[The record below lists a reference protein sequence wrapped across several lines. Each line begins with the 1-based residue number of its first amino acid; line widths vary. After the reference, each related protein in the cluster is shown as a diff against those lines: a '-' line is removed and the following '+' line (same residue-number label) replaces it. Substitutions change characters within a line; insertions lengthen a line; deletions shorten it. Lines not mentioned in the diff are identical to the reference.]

1 MRGSFEMSRSFRKT
15 PICGMTI
22 ATSDKVFKKAE
33 HKRARRAVNA
43 RDLTLDDAPM
53 GKEFVNP

>member
-1 MRGSFEMSRSFRKT
+1 MSRSFRKT